1 MVIAKCEK
9 CGKEYQLEPNNKLS
23 DFQCECG
30 GRLAPPMKRI
40 PVVKKENDAK
50 ICKKCGNKLPENVNF
65 CPNCGFEELGIKGT
79 KFCSNCASKID
90 EKAEI
95 CPSCGVRQP
104 EVDTT
109 TNRRPEERE
118 TKFCSNCASKIDEK
132 AEICPSCGVRQQV
145 STRNQ
150 QVEKV
155 SLLSLI
161 LSFFLPGVG
170 QIYNGLGQTQ
180 NGQVEKGIILL
191 IAYIACLGLFFL
203 FITIPMAL
211 IIWIFA
217 MYDAYTTAEK
227 INSGEPIKKLF

>member
-65 CPNCGFEELGIKGT
+65 CPNCGFEELGIKG
-79 KFCSNCASKID
+79 
-90 EKAEI
+90 
-95 CPSCGVRQP
+95 
-104 EVDTT
+104 
-109 TNRRPEERE
+109 